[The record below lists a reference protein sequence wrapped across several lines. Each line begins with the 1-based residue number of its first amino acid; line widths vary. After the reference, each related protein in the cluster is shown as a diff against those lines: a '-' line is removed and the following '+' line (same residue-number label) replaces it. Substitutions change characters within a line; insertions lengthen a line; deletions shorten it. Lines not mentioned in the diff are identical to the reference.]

1 MLRCQDETPTPEL
14 RTFYTAKRIII
25 ICVVR
30 YNKQKFIV
38 RKRGV
43 AVDNIL
49 NTITAYREERKWSL
63 YDLATHA
70 ELKTSTISTW
80 YNNNAIPT
88 IPSLVKICD
97 AFQITLSEFFAKAEG
112 SESVPVALTPQQMQ
126 IIEKWSI
133 LRPDQQEAVLNLLN
147 TIPWFYMDSNRVAA
161 LLLLWRMFCTSFI
174 LRPPCHHRQRKD
186 EETWKGDWLSTNR
199 APATRTWF
207 AADCIPALRPCGAA
221 CDCVVLWSEGW
232 LMYFDSYITGKRI
245 QQLRKTKG
253 LTQEQFAVKLNI
265 SDRHL
270 GKIERGEA
278 LLL

>member
-1 MLRCQDETPTPEL
+1 MQRCQDETPTPEL
-14 RTFYTAKRIII
+14 RTFYTVKRIII

-147 TIPWFYMDSNRVAA
+147 TIP
-161 LLLLWRMFCTSFI
+161 
-174 LRPPCHHRQRKD
+174 
-186 EETWKGDWLSTNR
+186 
-199 APATRTWF
+199 
-207 AADCIPALRPCGAA
+207 
-221 CDCVVLWSEGW
+221 
-232 LMYFDSYITGKRI
+232 
-245 QQLRKTKG
+245 
-253 LTQEQFAVKLNI
+253 
-265 SDRHL
+265 
-270 GKIERGEA
+270 
-278 LLL
+278 

>member
-1 MLRCQDETPTPEL
+1 MEKKPDRSEIIAMTLLFALTLVLTVLKVTRTVSLPWLWVLVRFGLAHIGTVIRAACAGRFLPAFFYYSEMLRCQDETPTPKL
-14 RTFYTAKRIII
+14 RTFYTVKRIII

-63 YDLATHA
+63 YDLAAHA
-70 ELKTSTISTW
+70 ELKSSTISTW

-147 TIPWFYMDSNRVAA
+147 TIP
-161 LLLLWRMFCTSFI
+161 
-174 LRPPCHHRQRKD
+174 
-186 EETWKGDWLSTNR
+186 
-199 APATRTWF
+199 
-207 AADCIPALRPCGAA
+207 
-221 CDCVVLWSEGW
+221 
-232 LMYFDSYITGKRI
+232 
-245 QQLRKTKG
+245 
-253 LTQEQFAVKLNI
+253 
-265 SDRHL
+265 
-270 GKIERGEA
+270 
-278 LLL
+278 

>member
-30 YNKQKFIV
+30 
-38 RKRGV
+38 
-43 AVDNIL
+43 
-49 NTITAYREERKWSL
+49 
-63 YDLATHA
+63 
-70 ELKTSTISTW
+70 

-147 TIPWFYMDSNRVAA
+147 TIP
-161 LLLLWRMFCTSFI
+161 
-174 LRPPCHHRQRKD
+174 
-186 EETWKGDWLSTNR
+186 
-199 APATRTWF
+199 
-207 AADCIPALRPCGAA
+207 
-221 CDCVVLWSEGW
+221 
-232 LMYFDSYITGKRI
+232 
-245 QQLRKTKG
+245 
-253 LTQEQFAVKLNI
+253 
-265 SDRHL
+265 
-270 GKIERGEA
+270 
-278 LLL
+278 

>member
-1 MLRCQDETPTPEL
+1 MIRAACAGRFLPAFFYYSEMLRCQDETPTPEL

-97 AFQITLSEFFAKAEG
+97 AFQITLSEFLQRQREVSLSRWHLRPSRCRSLRSGRYF
-112 SESVPVALTPQQMQ
+112 ALT
-126 IIEKWSI
+126 S
-133 LRPDQQEAVLNLLN
+133 
-147 TIPWFYMDSNRVAA
+147 
-161 LLLLWRMFCTSFI
+161 
-174 LRPPCHHRQRKD
+174 RK
-186 EETWKGDWLSTNR
+186 L
-199 APATRTWF
+199 F
-207 AADCIPALRPCGAA
+207 
-221 CDCVVLWSEGW
+221 
-232 LMYFDSYITGKRI
+232 
-245 QQLRKTKG
+245 
-253 LTQEQFAVKLNI
+253 
-265 SDRHL
+265 
-270 GKIERGEA
+270 
-278 LLL
+278 